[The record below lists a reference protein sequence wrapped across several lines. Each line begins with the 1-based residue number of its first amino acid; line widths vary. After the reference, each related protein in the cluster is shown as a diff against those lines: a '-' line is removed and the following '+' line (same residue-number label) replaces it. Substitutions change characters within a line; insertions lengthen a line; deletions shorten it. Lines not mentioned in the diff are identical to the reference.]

1 MNKHQFSYYVF
12 SICTMLNFFAA
23 IDSVIKPNHYVW
35 VFNAI
40 VCAICLME
48 TIEEYD
54 AYNRHLY

>member
-1 MNKHQFSYYVF
+1 MF

-23 IDSVIKPNHYVW
+23 INSVIRPNHYVW
-35 VFNAI
+35 VLNAT
-40 VCAICLME
+40 VCAVCLME

>member
-1 MNKHQFSYYVF
+1 MNKHKFFYYMF

-23 IDSVIKPNHYVW
+23 INSVIRPNHYGW
-35 VFNAI
+35 VLNAT